1 MAYLL
6 DTNILIAAIKGRPE
20 VVGRLSQ
27 LDAAELLLSVVVLGE
42 LETGVIKSAWP
53 RRNRERLDQLVAAL
67 ELVQVD
73 GATSRAY
80 GQVRA
85 DLERQ
90 GQPIGAND
98 LWIAAQALVVEAVLV
113 TDNLR
118 EFQRVKGLKLE
129 NWLLKMT
136 GSAPSSQ

>member
-1 MAYLL
+1 MG
-6 DTNILIAAIKGRPE
+6 GR
-20 VVGRLSQ
+20 GNYTTSG
-27 LDAAELLLSVVVLGE
+27 DAS
-42 LETGVIKSAWP
+42 
-53 RRNRERLDQLVAAL
+53 
-67 ELVQVD
+67 
-73 GATSRAY
+73 
-80 GQVRA
+80 
-85 DLERQ
+85 
-90 GQPIGAND
+90 PIGAND

>member
-1 MAYLL
+1 
-6 DTNILIAAIKGRPE
+6 
-20 VVGRLSQ
+20 
-27 LDAAELLLSVVVLGE
+27 
-42 LETGVIKSAWP
+42 
-53 RRNRERLDQLVAAL
+53 
-67 ELVQVD
+67 
-73 GATSRAY
+73 
-80 GQVRA
+80 VRA